1 MSSDWTPKSA
11 LHDGL
16 ALCELVAGDAESN
29 ELLVSS
35 RRHFDGWVLSLDVI
49 SICLIWN
56 RSSREALVCGVDYL
70 FTGDARSAGVFQTV
84 MEEEL
89 RKKNRRLLI
98 AIIVFAIGFTVL
110 IILWKL
116 SIYQKT

>member
-1 MSSDWTPKSA
+1 M
-11 LHDGL
+11 
-16 ALCELVAGDAESN
+16 
-29 ELLVSS
+29 
-35 RRHFDGWVLSLDVI
+35 
-49 SICLIWN
+49 
-56 RSSREALVCGVDYL
+56 VDE
-70 FTGDARSAGVFQTV
+70 F
-84 MEEEL
+84 